1 MLPPEADRQ
10 CISLLVMLVKC
21 PSSTDRNML
30 KLNHNWECIT
40 LIPFFF
46 NSTVKKKIKKQNIS
60 YLNLSWI
67 AHFCLSSLLPVHFT
81 PIETTTILFPDC
93 CYSCLQIFL
102 FTVLFYSLPSV
113 TLFPIAVG
121 VTYTS
126 D

>member
-1 MLPPEADRQ
+1 M
-10 CISLLVMLVKC
+10 
-21 PSSTDRNML
+21 
-30 KLNHNWECIT
+30 
-40 LIPFFF
+40 
-46 NSTVKKKIKKQNIS
+46 S

-67 AHFCLSSLLPVHFT
+67 IHFCLSSLLPVHFT

-93 CYSCLQIFL
+93 CYGCLQIFL

-126 D
+126 DKVNILLKSLPYFPIREIQNP